1 MAGAGREGEQ
11 LPWGNLEY
19 SIQESEAECVAHG
32 GENRGG
38 GGQCHL
44 PQAKGKAGVLVGLE
58 CEFSAC
64 KINVD
69 WRDRLGP
76 DLGMPEIADS
86 CFCI

>member
-1 MAGAGREGEQ
+1 MKLSVWLTGVRTRPGE
-11 LPWGNLEY
+11 
-19 SIQESEAECVAHG
+19 
-32 GENRGG
+32 G

>member
-38 GGQCHL
+38 GGNATCPRL
-44 PQAKGKAGVLVGLE
+44 RERRGFWLGW
-58 CEFSAC
+58 
-64 KINVD
+64 NVSLAPV
-69 WRDRLGP
+69 R
-76 DLGMPEIADS
+76 
-86 CFCI
+86 

>member
-38 GGQCHL
+38 G
-44 PQAKGKAGVLVGLE
+44 A
-58 CEFSAC
+58 
-64 KINVD
+64 
-69 WRDRLGP
+69 
-76 DLGMPEIADS
+76 MPPAPG
-86 CFCI
+86 